1 MEKEGTR
8 AKRLK
13 PTRMEVPYGHNTG
26 WMQMETMQSKNQ
38 LDGKDG
44 ALCQAT
50 DVAIL
55 HENRCRER
63 PCSISHA
70 APSNIHV
77 PNESFLQ

>member
-1 MEKEGTR
+1 MEKEGTQ
-8 AKRLK
+8 AKCLK
-13 PTRMEVPYGHNTG
+13 PTRVEVPYGHNTG

-44 ALCQAT
+44 LCAKQR
-50 DVAIL
+50 DMAIL
-55 HENRCRER
+55 HENRSRER
-63 PCSISHA
+63 PCSISHD